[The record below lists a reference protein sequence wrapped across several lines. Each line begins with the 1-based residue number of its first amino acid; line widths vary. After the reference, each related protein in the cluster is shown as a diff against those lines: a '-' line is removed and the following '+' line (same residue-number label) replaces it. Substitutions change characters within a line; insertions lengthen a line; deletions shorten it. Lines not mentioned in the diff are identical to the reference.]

1 MAEATGNENK
11 STAQAE
17 AVSVYKAENTAVFP
31 LSFRRFKYE
40 RPTEGSECENCPL
53 HLLFSFFLTV
63 FFFLNAH
70 LSHLNLR
77 SMNCSY

>member
-53 HLLFSFFLTV
+53 HLLFSFFLY
-63 FFFLNAH
+63 FFLNAH

-77 SMNCSY
+77 SMNF

>member
-40 RPTEGSECENCPL
+40 RPTEGS
-53 HLLFSFFLTV
+53 V
-63 FFFLNAH
+63 
-70 LSHLNLR
+70 
-77 SMNCSY
+77 